1 MPKLKIRV
9 NYMMKNSMYEF
20 VKEVAENM
28 ELSASE
34 LLRRIL
40 DEWRVDLEEDNVS
53 HLEPEALKYHRALA
67 RQ

>member
-40 DEWRVDLEEDNVS
+40 DEWRVDLEEGT
-53 HLEPEALKYHRALA
+53 ARAA
-67 RQ
+67 AYNFGSIRVK